1 MKALAPLLFAGAVS
15 AQSPQV
21 LMTQELAQS
30 IQNFIVS
37 SAMVCDKNKIPE
49 QKCSELI
56 ENTATYIQ
64 KKVDEVCKDYPKEK
78 VECTQ
83 YWLKELMDMVTRNN
97 IMILKSKSV

>member
-15 AQSPQV
+15 AQPV
-21 LMTQELAQS
+21 PMTPELAQS

-83 YWLKELMDMVTRNN
+83 YGLKELMDMVTRNN

>member
-15 AQSPQV
+15 AQPV
-21 LMTQELAQS
+21 PMTPELAQS

-37 SAMVCDKNKIPE
+37 SAMVCDKQKIPE

-56 ENTATYIQ
+56 ETTATDIR
-64 KKVDEVCKDYPKEK
+64 KKGDEVCKDYPKEK

-83 YWLKELMDMVTRNN
+83 YWLKELMDMVTRIN

>member
-1 MKALAPLLFAGAVS
+1 MKIIAPLLLAWAVS
-15 AQSPQV
+15 AQPV
-21 LMTQELAQS
+21 PMTPELAQS

>member
-1 MKALAPLLFAGAVS
+1 
-15 AQSPQV
+15 
-21 LMTQELAQS
+21 MTPELAQS

-56 ENTATYIQ
+56 ENTAKDIR

-83 YWLKELMDMVTRNN
+83 Y
-97 IMILKSKSV
+97 